1 MRSEGEGAR
10 AYHQLV
16 DAARETTR
24 PDQAAPPPL
33 LQSLARVLQ
42 RRAGE
47 YDFKP
52 SPRRRAAGV
61 LALFYIKQG
70 RLHLVF
76 FRRTEKVPTHKGQV
90 AFPGGSG
97 EPGDRDLGE
106 TALREAWEEL
116 GIDRSRVVMLGALK
130 PFDTF
135 VSNFVVSPFCGWLV
149 DEDPVFVAQPFEVA
163 EVLEVPVDEL
173 RDPRN
178 RHMGKVPGFAI
189 PVPLPYYRLGKT
201 IIWGAT
207 GGIVE
212 ELLGALDEAE
222 REGSD

>member
-1 MRSEGEGAR
+1 MDVAALAGKTGEI
-10 AYHQLV
+10 
-16 DAARETTR
+16 
-24 PDQAAPPPL
+24 PPPPL
-33 LQSLARVLQ
+33 LQALAKILDRRVG
-42 RRAGE
+42 A

-52 SPRRRAAGV
+52 SPNRRAAGV
-61 LALFYIKQG
+61 LVLFYLKQG

-97 EPGDRDLGE
+97 EAGDRDLAD

-116 GIDRSRVVMLGALK
+116 GIDRTRVVMLGALK

-149 DEDPVFVAQPFEVA
+149 DQDPVFVAQPFEVA
-163 EVLEVPVDEL
+163 EVLEVAVDQL
-173 RDPRN
+173 RDRRN
-178 RHMGKVPGFAI
+178 RHRGRVPGFSI
-189 PVPLPYYRLGKT
+189 PMPLPYYRLGET
-201 IIWGAT
+201 VVWGAT

-212 ELLGALDEAE
+212 ELLEALAEAEAE
-222 REGSD
+222 REVEAGA